1 MVGIGSVTQH
11 ALFGAGEFLFRHG
24 TTLME
29 FVQFG
34 QFIAQRH
41 GVLPVKVL
49 APIVTAVQRIGRF
62 LAAV

>member
-1 MVGIGSVTQH
+1 
-11 ALFGAGEFLFRHG
+11 
-24 TTLME
+24 ME

-41 GVLPVKVL
+41 GVLPVKVQ

-62 LAAV
+62 LAEVIDDF